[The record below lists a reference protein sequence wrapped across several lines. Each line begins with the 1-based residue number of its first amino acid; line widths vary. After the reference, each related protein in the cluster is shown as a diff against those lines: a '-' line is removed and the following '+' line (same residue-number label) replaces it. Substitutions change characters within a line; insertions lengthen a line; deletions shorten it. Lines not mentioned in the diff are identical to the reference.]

1 MSGNSQVLRVVQEL
15 NISVLSQHGHP
26 VRCICGHKRGGGRST
41 VKVSGG
47 MRRDASHLSDRN

>member
-26 VRCICGHKRGGGRST
+26 VRCICGHKRGGG
-41 VKVSGG
+41 KVYCEGKWG
-47 MRRDASHLSDRN
+47 HAERC